1 MEKATLS
8 SKMIGASDPIC
19 LKVEGGLR
27 VLGLI
32 IHSPGLKQ
40 AQQASGG
47 SKVVVREK
55 EIVLFLLLLKPS
67 L

>member
-1 MEKATLS
+1 M
-8 SKMIGASDPIC
+8 
-19 LKVEGGLR
+19 
-27 VLGLI
+27 GLI

-47 SKVVVREK
+47 SEVVVREK